1 MIEPFDPEDPK
12 LSTIYFRASSKR
24 RVYSIEPYKI
34 LEFLGEL
41 GGLLEFFLAIGF
53 IITYKFV
60 KNQYERALIG
70 DTYQV

>member
-1 MIEPFDPEDPK
+1 M
-12 LSTIYFRASSKR
+12 
-24 RVYSIEPYKI
+24 EPYKI

-60 KNQYERALIG
+60 KDQYERALIG